1 MLNFYE
7 KKIIQKK
14 LLYVVI
20 ATGIYSV
27 TAQLVIIREFFSLF
41 AGNEFIVAIIF
52 FNWLVLGGI
61 GTSFQRIS
69 TKFIPPFPAILSFL
83 SLFLC
88 FTGLFTIVFI
98 RIFHKTLFFYG
109 FEPGFYKTFIFTF
122 FLSAP
127 YCLILGF
134 LLPFTL
140 YILKNISNK
149 FSSIKVYMADNI
161 GDALGGALFSFIL
174 VFFFTPLKALFV
186 SCIPLIY
193 FSFILL
199 KNKKPNI
206 KIISCLIFVFVL
218 ILMGIGVF
226 FENFT
231 LNKKNCNLEFYK
243 DTPYGRIEVHKYMDD
258 YTFFAN
264 GVSLFNTENTKLAEE
279 IVHYGLSQIQTH
291 KNILFISCVPNAFSE
306 TMKYFPKNIDYIEI
320 DPEVSKAMFKFSFLK
335 KFNSVSNIFDDARKY
350 LNKTKKKYNA
360 IIMCAPNPDTFQA
373 NRYYTKEFFVLAKKH
388 IKKNGVLVF
397 SIKGFDNYP
406 EENLLKKISCLYAT
420 AKTCFKNIMVLPSS
434 ETYFIVSDKPL
445 NNNIPLLL
453 SQKKINTSYIKNYF
467 YGDITKQRIKNLLNM
482 IDKNAMLN
490 LDFSP
495 DIIKYSFNHWFSKF
509 NSSPFV
515 FGLICFVIFIL
526 YIISLTKIETILFF
540 TGFAAMSFEI
550 LIIFVFQILFGC
562 IYLKTG
568 IIVTVFLAGLF
579 FGAWFGEKWIKG
591 KWNQKKWFKEK
602 TNKIDFNKILF
613 NLDILI
619 ILLILIFGGMIF
631 IFKDNLHYSIFFLYS
646 FAFAFFCG
654 LQFSIA
660 LKTNTSLSNSNK
672 LNPSKSNLDILNTD
686 TSNKAAGFFAAD
698 LMGAALGLILFSLI
712 LVPFLGIFKAVLC
725 LCLIKIISLG
735 VVQARI

>member
-1 MLNFYE
+1 MLSNYE
-7 KKIIQKK
+7 KLLIKKK
-14 LLYVVI
+14 LLYIVI

-27 TAQLVIIREFFSLF
+27 TAQLVIIREFLSLF
-41 AGNEFIVAIIF
+41 AGNEFIIAIIF

-61 GTSFQRIS
+61 GTSFQQIS
-69 TKFIPPFPAILSFL
+69 TKFISPSLAILSFL

-88 FTGLFTIVFI
+88 FTGLFTIIFL

-122 FLSAP
+122 LLSAP
-127 YCLILGF
+127 YCLVLGF

-140 YILKNISNK
+140 YIIKNISSK
-149 FSSIKVYMADNI
+149 FSSIQVYMADNI

-174 VFFFTPLKALFV
+174 VFFFTPVLSVFL
-186 SCIPLIY
+186 SCIPLMY
-193 FSFILL
+193 FSFILIL
-199 KNKKPNI
+199 KNKKTNI
-206 KIISCLIFVFVL
+206 KIILCVIFVFVL
-218 ILMGIGVF
+218 ILMGLGLK

-243 DTPYGRIEVHKYMDD
+243 DTPYGRVEVHKYMND

-264 GVSLFNTENTKLAEE
+264 GVSLFNRENTKLAEE
-279 IVHYGLSQIQTH
+279 IVHYGLSQIQNH
-291 KNILFISCVPNAFSE
+291 KDILFVSCVPNAFSE
-306 TMKYFPKNIDYIEI
+306 AIKYVPENIDYVEI

-335 KFNSVSNIFDDARKY
+335 KFDSVSNIKDDARKY

-360 IIMCAPNPDTFQA
+360 IIMCMENPDTFQA
-373 NRYYTKEFFVLAKKH
+373 NRYYTKQFFVLAKKH
-388 IKKNGVLVF
+388 IKKNGVFVF

-406 EENLLKKISCLYAT
+406 EKNLLKKISCLYAT
-420 AKTCFKNIMVLPSS
+420 AKTCFKNIMILPSS
-434 ETYFIVSDKPL
+434 ETYFIMSDKPL
-445 NNNIPLLL
+445 NDDIPLLL
-453 SQKKINTSYIKNYF
+453 SKKKINTLYIKNYF

-490 LDFSP
+490 LDFEP
-495 DIIKYSFNHWFSKF
+495 NIIKYSFNHWFSKF

-526 YIISLTKIETILFF
+526 YIISLRKIETILFF

-568 IIVTVFLAGLF
+568 IIVTVFLTGLF
-579 FGAWFGEKWIKG
+579 FGALFGEKWFGGKCFIK
-591 KWNQKKWFKEK
+591 KINKTDFK
-602 TNKIDFNKILF
+602 KILL

-619 ILLILIFGGMIF
+619 VLLILIFAGMIF
-631 IFKDNLHYSIFFLYS
+631 FFKENLHYSIFFLYS
-646 FAFAFFCG
+646 FVFAFFCG

-660 LKTNTSLSNSNK
+660 LKTESSLLNIDSSNRV
-672 LNPSKSNLDILNTD
+672 
-686 TSNKAAGFFAAD
+686 AGFFAAD
-698 LMGAALGLILFSLI
+698 LMGAGLGLILFSLI
-712 LVPFLGIFKAVLC
+712 FVPFLGIFKAVLC

-735 VVQARI
+735 LVQART